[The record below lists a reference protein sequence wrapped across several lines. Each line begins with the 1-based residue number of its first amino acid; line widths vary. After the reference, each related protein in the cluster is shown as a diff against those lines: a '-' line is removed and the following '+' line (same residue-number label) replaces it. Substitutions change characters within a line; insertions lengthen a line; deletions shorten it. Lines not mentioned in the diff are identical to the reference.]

1 LRQAGLSQA
10 DVLQAATL
18 QAARHLQLQ
27 ESHGSVEVGR
37 AADLVLLDGD
47 PLLDT
52 GNTRRIH
59 AVLLAGHLYDR
70 PRLDALRAYAH
81 AQARS
86 PAVMAR
92 LLWGF
97 ITSPVSAEL

>member
-1 LRQAGLSQA
+1 
-10 DVLQAATL
+10 
-18 QAARHLQLQ
+18 
-27 ESHGSVEVGR
+27 
-37 AADLVLLDGD
+37 VLLDGN
-47 PLLDT
+47 PLQDI

-70 PRLDALRAYAH
+70 PRLDRLLDYARR
-81 AQARS
+81 QARS

-92 LLWGF
+92 LLRGF

>member
-1 LRQAGLSQA
+1 MAATGRPEPGRR
-10 DVLQAATL
+10 ATL
-18 QAARHLQLQ
+18 QAARHLQRQ
-27 ESHGSVEVGR
+27 GSHGSVEVGK
-37 AADLVLLDGD
+37 AADLVLLDGN
-47 PLLDT
+47 PLHDIA
-52 GNTRRIH
+52 NARRVH

-70 PRLDALRAYAH
+70 PRLDALQTYARR
-81 AQARS
+81 QARS

>member
-1 LRQAGLSQA
+1 
-10 DVLQAATL
+10 V
-18 QAARHLQLQ
+18 
-27 ESHGSVEVGR
+27 
-37 AADLVLLDGD
+37 
-47 PLLDT
+47 
-52 GNTRRIH
+52 H

-70 PRLDALRAYAH
+70 PRLDALLAYSR

-97 ITSPVSAEL
+97 VTSPVSAEL